1 MIASVLQRMIQPG
14 DFSRL
19 SHGMCS
25 ELDATYLGHS
35 PKPQV
40 KGWLLFGP

>member
-1 MIASVLQRMIQPG
+1 MRN
-14 DFSRL
+14 
-19 SHGMCS
+19 

-40 KGWLLFGP
+40 KGWLIFVLSPGTVLFVGFGLLCLFASF